1 MQGARRGSAADGG
14 SPVEARDGAPSDQA
28 LVRAVRDGDEDAFA
42 LLYARYEPVA
52 RRSARRA
59 ARRHPQLDVE
69 EVTNLAIT
77 RLWQVLDR
85 FDDERDFAPW
95 AAVVLSHAVR
105 SAAERTRSA
114 TSRMNWGAMLAGATE
129 DERDRLSELPGRGGA
144 GSDGLESVLLDEQE
158 RVVAAVLQ
166 EVLSPREAKVVRL
179 RLAGWT
185 YSEIADRLELDTKAV
200 DNALR
205 RGMARLR
212 EAFSDGRV
220 EAVMSP

>member
-1 MQGARRGSAADGG
+1 MQGARRGSAADGP
-14 SPVEARDGAPSDQA
+14 PVDGHDGAPSDRV
-28 LVRAVRDGDEDAFA
+28 LVRSVRDGDEGAFA
-42 LLYARYEPVA
+42 DLYARYEPVA

-95 AAVVLSHAVR
+95 AAVVLAHAVR

-114 TSRMNWGAMLAGATE
+114 TSRMNWGAMLAGSAGE
-129 DERDRLSELPGRGGA
+129 DRDRIGELPA
-144 GSDGLESVLLDEQE
+144 PSTPDADGLASVLLDEQE
-158 RVVAAVLQ
+158 RVVAGLLQ
-166 EVLSPREAKVVRL
+166 DVLSPREAKVVRL
-179 RLAGWT
+179 RLAGWSYT
-185 YSEIADRLELDTKAV
+185 EIADRLDLAPKAV

-212 EAFSDGRV
+212 DAFADGRV